1 MGQKKLPAQF
11 LRIKKRHKNF
21 FNAVEALGKVVK
33 KEGPI
38 KEKNAQLIQL
48 AAAAAI
54 KSEGAVHSHTRR
66 ALEAGA
72 TTKEVYHAIL
82 LLSTTIGFPSVSAAL
97 SWANDVMGKKN

>member
-11 LRIKKRHKNF
+11 LRIKRRHKNF
-21 FNAVEALGKVVK
+21 FKAVEALGKVVK

-54 KSEGAVHSHTRR
+54 KSEGAVHSHARR
-66 ALEAGA
+66 AIEAGA
-72 TTKEVYHAIL
+72 TKSEVYHAIL
-82 LLSTTIGFPSVSAAL
+82 LLSTTIGFPTVSAAL
-97 SWANDVMGKKN
+97 SWLNDITGKKQ